1 MEPESNTVPIMP
13 DASTAFARYPSLAGK
28 AVLITGGATGIGASM
43 VEHFA
48 DQGARVG
55 FLDIDAGAGATLA
68 ARLGGAARFLPCD
81 VTDVDGLKAAIHA
94 FEAESGHI
102 DVLVNNAAND
112 DRHRVDDVDTAYW
125 DNRMAINLRPQF
137 FAAQAVRPGMA
148 RAGGG
153 SIINLG
159 SVVVQMAAAEM
170 VAYVAAKAAVYGLTR
185 ALARE
190 FGPDRIRVNCLVPGW
205 VMTERQVRLWLDEA
219 GEQRIAERQCLPD
232 KLVPEDI
239 ARMALFLAAD
249 DSRHC
254 TSQSFIVDGGWV

>member
-1 MEPESNTVPIMP
+1 MP
-13 DASTAFARYPSLAGK
+13 AASSAFAVYPSLSGK

-48 DQGARVG
+48 AQGARVG
-55 FLDIDAGAGATLA
+55 FLDIDAAAGEALA
-68 ARLGGAARFLPCD
+68 GRLGGAARFLPCD
-81 VTDVDGLKAAIHA
+81 VRDVERLKATIGA

-112 DRHRVDDVDTAYW
+112 DRHKADEVDTAYW
-125 DNRMAINLRPQF
+125 DNRMATNLRPQF
-137 FAAQAVRPGMA
+137 FAAQAVRAGMA

-170 VAYVAAKAAVYGLTR
+170 VAYVAAKAAVYGMTR

-205 VMTERQVRLWLDEA
+205 VMTERQIRLWLDAA

>member
-1 MEPESNTVPIMP
+1 MSSY
-13 DASTAFARYPSLAGK
+13 ASYPSLTGK
-28 AVLITGGATGIGASM
+28 SVFITGGATGIGASM
-43 VEHFA
+43 VMHFA
-48 DQGARVG
+48 GQGARVG
-55 FLDIDAGAGATLA
+55 FIDIDDLA
-68 ARLGGAARFLPCD
+68 AEALAGRLGPSVRYLRCD
-81 VTDVDGLKAAIHA
+81 VRDIPALQAAIAA
-94 FEAESGHI
+94 FEAETGHI

-112 DRHRVDDVDTAYW
+112 DRHKVDEVDTAYW
-125 DNRMAINLRPQF
+125 DNRMAINLRPPF
-137 FAAQAVRPGMA
+137 FAAQAVRKGMA

-159 SVVVQMAAAEM
+159 SVVVQMAAAELA
-170 VAYVAAKAAVYGLTR
+170 AYVTAKAGVYGLTR

-205 VMTERQVRLWLDEA
+205 VMTERQIELWLDEA
-219 GEQRIAERQCLPD
+219 GERRIAERQCLPD
-232 KLVPEDI
+232 KLLPEDL

>member
-1 MEPESNTVPIMP
+1 MTSY
-13 DASTAFARYPSLAGK
+13 ASYPSLTGK
-28 AVLITGGATGIGASM
+28 SVFITGGATGIGASM
-43 VEHFA
+43 VTHFA
-48 DQGARVG
+48 GQGASVG
-55 FLDIDAGAGATLA
+55 FIDIDDAAAEALAG
-68 ARLGGAARFLPCD
+68 RLGPGVRYLRCD
-81 VTDVDGLKAAIHA
+81 VRDIAALQAAIAA
-94 FEAESGHI
+94 FEAERGHI

-112 DRHRVDDVDTAYW
+112 DRHKVDEVDTAYW

-137 FAAQAVRPGMA
+137 FAAQAVRKGMA

-159 SVVVQMAAAEM
+159 SVVVQMAAAELA
-170 VAYVAAKAAVYGLTR
+170 AYVTAKAGVYGMTR

-205 VMTERQVRLWLDEA
+205 VMTERQIELWLDEA
-219 GEQRIAERQCLPD
+219 GERRIAERQCIPD
-232 KLVPEDI
+232 KLMPEDL

-254 TSQSFIVDGGWV
+254 TSQSFIVDGGWI